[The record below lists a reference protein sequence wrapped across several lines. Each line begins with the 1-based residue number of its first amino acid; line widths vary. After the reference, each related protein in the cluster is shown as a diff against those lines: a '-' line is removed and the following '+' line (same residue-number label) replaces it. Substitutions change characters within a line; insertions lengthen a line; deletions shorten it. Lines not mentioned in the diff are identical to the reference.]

1 MGNYIGVGD
10 TVQEWLSD
18 AEVQLL
24 RESFLRLIPRMDA
37 LSEELYQ
44 RLFTR
49 YPETRRLFPE
59 DIGELKQ
66 KLVAMFA
73 TAVDLL
79 QDREHFQSACRDLG
93 LSHVGYG
100 TKTDHY
106 AILGAILIDSL
117 EVVAG
122 PEFTPEELGV
132 WTQFYLL
139 VAQEMIIGSRQ
150 TNSELS
156 PA

>member
-1 MGNYIGVGD
+1 VRESIQD
-10 TVQEWLSD
+10 WLTD

-24 RESFLRLIPRMDA
+24 RESFLRLIPSMDA
-37 LSEELYQ
+37 LSDQLYD
-44 RLFTR
+44 RLFTGF
-49 YPETRRLFPE
+49 PETRRLFPD

-66 KLVAMFA
+66 KLVAMLA

-79 QDREHFQSACRDLG
+79 MDREHFQAACRELG
-93 LSHVGYG
+93 LRHVGYG

-117 EVVAG
+117 GAVAG
-122 PEFTPEELGV
+122 PDFTPEELGV

-150 TNSELS
+150 TSSEPL
-156 PA
+156 PM